1 MDLAY
6 RLHSFLRP
14 TPPAPGEGLRLGI
27 WQGTGTAATPEAV
40 AENLE
45 RLETVC
51 GLAAAQG
58 VQLLAFPELYLSGYI
73 VTPELA
79 RRLAEPV
86 DGPSLQRVAAAAR
99 REWHNE
105 TNLFVGVSSLCE
117 ECARECGD
125 SQRKSCLKCFS
136 QYGASMHEMSL
147 IV

>member
-1 MDLAY
+1 L
-6 RLHSFLRP
+6 FTQPLREQP
-14 TPPAPGEGLRLGI
+14 CHGI
-27 WQGTGTAATPEAV
+27 
-40 AENLE
+40 
-45 RLETVC
+45 
-51 GLAAAQG
+51 
-58 VQLLAFPELYLSGYI
+58 
-73 VTPELA
+73 
-79 RRLAEPV
+79 
-86 DGPSLQRVAAAAR
+86 AAAAR